1 MKIVIGITAS
11 EARYEN
17 YPLWIKG
24 DDEDIDVIKI
34 SQENADDI
42 KKCDGIVLSGG
53 IDTHPKFYSNL
64 RTDYPLAPKKFDVVR
79 DEFELSVFEYAQEKR
94 IPVLAICR
102 GMQLVNVALGGNL
115 IQDIEEQ
122 HKNNHRRME
131 NKDTLHEIL
140 VNKNSLLHQ
149 IIGIENG
156 IINSAHHQGLDKIAN
171 DLLANSYSADGI
183 VEGIEWKIKEHKP
196 FLLGVQ
202 WHPERLTQTE
212 PENPFAKNIRLQ
224 FLKAVKNK

>member
-1 MKIVIGITAS
+1 MKIIIGITET

-24 DDEDIDVIKI
+24 NDEDIDVIKL
-34 SQENADDI
+34 SQENVNDI

-53 IDTHPKFYSNL
+53 LDTHPKFYSNH
-64 RTDYPLAPKKFDVVR
+64 RTDYPLAPEKFDVAR
-79 DEFELSVFEYAQEKR
+79 DEFELHVFEYAQENR

-115 IQDIEEQ
+115 VQDIEEQ
-122 HKNNHRRME
+122 DKNNHRRME
-131 NKDTLHEIL
+131 SKDAVHEIS
-140 VNKNSLLHQ
+140 VNTNSLLHQ
-149 IIGIENG
+149 ITGVENG
-156 IINSAHHQGLDKIAN
+156 TINSAHHQALDKMAN
-171 DLLANSYSADGI
+171 DLAANSYSVDGI
-183 VEGIEWKIKEHKP
+183 IEGIEWKIKEHKP

-202 WHPERLTQTE
+202 WHPERLAQTE
-212 PENPFAKNIRLQ
+212 PENPFTKNIRLQ

>member
-1 MKIVIGITAS
+1 MKIIIGITAS

-17 YPLWIKG
+17 YPLWMKG
-24 DDEDIDVIKI
+24 SDEDIDVIKL
-34 SQENADDI
+34 SQENAKDI

-53 IDTHPKFYSNL
+53 IDTHPKFYSNP
-64 RTDYPLAPKKFDVVR
+64 RTDYPLAPEKFDVAR
-79 DEFELSVFEYAQEKR
+79 DEFELSVFEYAQEKT

-122 HKNNHRRME
+122 HKNNHRRIGFV
-131 NKDTLHEIL
+131 DGIHEIA
-140 VNKNSLLHQ
+140 VNPNSLLHQ
-149 IIGIENG
+149 ITGVENG
-156 IINSAHHQGLDKIAN
+156 MINSAHHQGLDKIAN
-171 DLLANSYSADGI
+171 NLAANSYSVDGI

-202 WHPERLTQTE
+202 WHPERLAQTE

>member
-79 DEFELSVFEYAQEKR
+79 DEFELSVFEH
-94 IPVLAICR
+94 L
-102 GMQLVNVALGGNL
+102 
-115 IQDIEEQ
+115 
-122 HKNNHRRME
+122 
-131 NKDTLHEIL
+131 
-140 VNKNSLLHQ
+140 
-149 IIGIENG
+149 
-156 IINSAHHQGLDKIAN
+156 
-171 DLLANSYSADGI
+171 
-183 VEGIEWKIKEHKP
+183 
-196 FLLGVQ
+196 FL
-202 WHPERLTQTE
+202 T
-212 PENPFAKNIRLQ
+212 
-224 FLKAVKNK
+224 